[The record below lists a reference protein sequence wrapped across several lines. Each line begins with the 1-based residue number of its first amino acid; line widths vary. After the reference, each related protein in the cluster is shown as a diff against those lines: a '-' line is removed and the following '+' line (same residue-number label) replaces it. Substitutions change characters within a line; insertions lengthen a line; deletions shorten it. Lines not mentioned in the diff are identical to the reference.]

1 MSSDANRRRID
12 WCSVLPTPCPVG
24 LHPRVSEIN
33 QSIADAPEE
42 DVARFYHISVQAVR
56 THVVE
61 GHHLAYQDS
70 SYYQTREENNTQQA
84 ADRTNLTENLEE
96 LVKKPHKY
104 YIIQQ
109 KILTRELIR
118 LLSDTRDITKIT
130 REIRDT
136 FKAMS
141 ELPVNEET
149 EVNVQE
155 EYDYFFNLVTMEL
168 CPKCQIKVLDK
179 MEEKADVKEEKE
191 AEEKLEVVTKRDEVK
206 KVRVRSRMDDH
217 LSHLANRNRN
227 QDR

>member
-1 MSSDANRRRID
+1 
-12 WCSVLPTPCPVG
+12 
-24 LHPRVSEIN
+24 VSEIN

-42 DVARFYHISVQAVR
+42 EVARFYHVSVQAVR

-70 SYYQTREENNTQQA
+70 SYYQTREENNAQQA
-84 ADRTNLTENLEE
+84 QDRENLTDNLEE
-96 LVKKPHKY
+96 FVKKPHKY

-118 LLSDTRDITKIT
+118 LLSDNRDITKVT
-130 REIRDT
+130 AEIRKT
-136 FKAMS
+136 FEAMR

-168 CPKCQIKVLDK
+168 CAPCQLKVLGK
-179 MEEKADVKEEKE
+179 LEEKADIKQEEEAKEE
-191 AEEKLEVVTKRDEVK
+191 LEVQVKRDEVK

-217 LSHLANRNRN
+217 LTALANRNRS
-227 QDR
+227 QGR